1 MTSEALGTGS
11 RIRTRSHRS
20 QFGEWR
26 HSLAVPAPD
35 LAEDVEAIWEVR
47 GRQAYSRDR
56 VLPHGRLELIVSLG
70 PAQAL
75 DEGGRLR
82 WFDGAFLSGLQGGAL
97 ITECPG
103 EVHLVGVTLRPLGA
117 YRLLAESMASL
128 ADRVE
133 VLDALYGPLAARL
146 RDRLLDA
153 RSVPERVERVEALLR
168 ERARRGRAARPEV
181 AWLWRRIEERGGR
194 VRLESLRGELG
205 WSRKRLVAEFRE
217 QAGLAPKRVARIF
230 RFQSL
235 VRAIP
240 ESGSV
245 DWASL
250 AYEHG
255 YADQSHLIRDFGVL
269 AGLTPSRYLELR
281 LPGGGVRAE

>member
-1 MTSEALGTGS
+1 MSEAPGIES
-11 RIRTRSHRS
+11 RIRTLSHRS
-20 QFGEWR
+20 EFGEWR

-35 LAEDVEAIWEVR
+35 LAGEVEAIWEVR
-47 GRQAYSRDR
+47 GRQAYTRDR

-103 EVHLVGVTLRPLGA
+103 QVHLVGVTLRPIGA

-133 VLDALYGPLAARL
+133 ALEELHGRFAVEL
-146 RDRLLDA
+146 RTRLLDA
-153 RSVPERVERVEALLR
+153 RSVAERVARVETFLR

-181 AWLWRRIEERGGR
+181 DWLWRRIEEQGGR
-194 VRLESLRGELG
+194 VRLESLRVELG

-217 QAGLAPKRVARIF
+217 QVGLAPKRVARIA

-235 VRAIP
+235 VRSVP
-240 ESGSV
+240 ESGPV
-245 DWASL
+245 DWAGL
-250 AYEHG
+250 AVEYG
-255 YADQSHLIRDFGVL
+255 YSDQSHLIRDFGEL
-269 AGLTPSRYLELR
+269 AGLTPSRFLELR

>member
-1 MTSEALGTGS
+1 MSQVPDTEG
-11 RIRTRSHRS
+11 RIRSQSHRS
-20 QFGEWR
+20 ELGEWR

-47 GRQAYSRDR
+47 GRQAYARDR

-103 EVHLVGVTLRPLGA
+103 EVHLVGVTLRPIGA

-133 VLDALYGPLAARL
+133 PLEALHGHLAIEL
-146 RDRLLDA
+146 RGRLLGA
-153 RSVPERVERVEALLR
+153 RSVAERVERVEKFLR

-181 AWLWRRIEERGGR
+181 AWLWWQIEKRGGR
-194 VRLESLRGELG
+194 VRLESLRSELG
-205 WSRKRLVAEFRE
+205 WSRKKLVAEFRD
-217 QAGLAPKRVARIF
+217 QVGLAPKRVARIF

-235 VRAIP
+235 IRSIP
-240 ESGSV
+240 ESGPV
-245 DWASL
+245 DWAGL
-250 AYEHG
+250 AFDCG
-255 YADQSHLIRDFGVL
+255 YADQSHLIRDFGEL
-269 AGLTPSRYLELR
+269 GGLTPSRFLELR